1 MIRTKIVSNLE
12 KVLADGRFED
22 YPAISRL
29 SVLRGERV
37 SFQIVCELIV
47 NAEGGNFSHL
57 FTPSFEGALAK
68 YVTVRQVRHVPATN
82 NGRATPDDDYIT
94 RAPRLLPDVLMPLP
108 YGGTA
113 VIVPY
118 QLVSLW
124 VDITLPKDA
133 AEVGEELLTA
143 ILTSRPLD
151 PCAANPE
158 PPSFRETLTV
168 EVIDAELPEQ
178 KLLFAQWF
186 HSDCLANYYH
196 VEKWSDEH
204 FDIIRRFAVTAKK
217 NGVSML
223 FTPLISPPLDNVYDT
238 RDLQLAEVTVEGGEY
253 RFSWDK
259 LDRFVDIALE
269 AGFEF
274 LEIGHLFTQGGAAY
288 ATKVMGTE
296 NGVYRRLFAKDTPCD
311 DPAYTKF
318 LRAML
323 ASFLSHMKER
333 GDDRRCYFHISDEPT
348 KAQLPT
354 YMRAKATVADLLE
367 GYPMMDALSHYE
379 FYESGAVAKPVVLLD
394 HLREFIDHG
403 VEGLWTYNCL
413 APDHGYSNRFL
424 AMTLARNRSISLLLY
439 KFRIE
444 GFLHWGY
451 NFYNN
456 SGSADCIN
464 PFLDTSSGDM
474 FPSGDAFSVYPGDG
488 GEPLESMRLLTFH
501 EALQD
506 LSAFRLCEEL
516 YSREEVIAALEDEIG
531 GEIKPTTYLN
541 TSDRMHSLRERINA
555 MIKAKI
561 S

>member
-1 MIRTKIVSNLE
+1 MIRTKIISNLE
-12 KVLADGRFED
+12 KVLADGSFED
-22 YPAISRL
+22 YPRIERL
-29 SVLRGERV
+29 SALRGERL
-37 SFQIVCELIV
+37 SFQIVCELKLS
-47 NAEGGNFSHL
+47 ESGTNFSQL
-57 FTPSFEGALAK
+57 FTPNIEGTLAK
-68 YVTVRQVRHVPATN
+68 YATIRQVRHVPATL

-94 RAPRLLPDVLMPLP
+94 KSPRLLPDVLMPLP
-108 YGGTA
+108 YRGTVVVA
-113 VIVPY
+113 PY

-124 VDITLPKDA
+124 IDLEIPGDA
-133 AEVGEELLTA
+133 AEIGESTITVTLKNRPRDPAA
-143 ILTSRPLD
+143 ID
-151 PCAANPE
+151 PNA
-158 PPSFRETLTV
+158 PSFSETVTV
-168 EVIDAELPEQ
+168 EVIDAALPEQ

-186 HSDCLANYYH
+186 HSDCLASYYR

-204 FDIIRRFAVTAKK
+204 FDIIRRFAATARK
-217 NGVSML
+217 NGVTML
-223 FTPLISPPLDNVYDT
+223 FTPLISPPLDNSYDT

-253 RFSWDK
+253 RFSWEK
-259 LDRFVDIALE
+259 LDRFVDIAKE
-269 AGFEF
+269 VGFEL

-296 NGVYRRLFAKDTPCD
+296 DGVYHRLFAKDTPCD
-311 DPAYTKF
+311 DPAYVKF
-318 LRAML
+318 LRTML
-323 ASFLSHMKER
+323 ASFLAHMKER
-333 GDDRRCYFHISDEPT
+333 GDDRRCYFHISDEPNST
-348 KAQLPT
+348 HLAT
-354 YMRAKATVADLLE
+354 YMRAKAAVADLLE
-367 GYPMMDALSHYE
+367 GYPIMDALSHYE

-394 HLREFIDHG
+394 HLKEFIDHG

-464 PFLDTSSGDM
+464 PFLDTSSGDI

-516 YSREEVIAALEDEIG
+516 YSREEVIAALEDELG

-541 TSDRMHSLRERINA
+541 TSDRMHSLRERINR
-555 MIKAKI
+555 MIKAKLA
-561 S
+561 